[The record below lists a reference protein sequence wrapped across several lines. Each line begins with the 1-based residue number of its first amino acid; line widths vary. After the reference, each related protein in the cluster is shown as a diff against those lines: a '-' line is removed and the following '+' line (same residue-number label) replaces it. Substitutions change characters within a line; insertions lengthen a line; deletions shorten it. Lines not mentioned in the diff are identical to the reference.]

1 MPRTREDQSLIARLL
16 RTKPPLFWWF
26 LANTLAL
33 CLAILSWI
41 FFLHVFGSPH
51 ISRNYKILEKLDRL
65 QPIQDF
71 DPLSTPTG
79 DAHNPTT
86 LYKKY
91 YSLSDDHLTL
101 LNHELKKNY
110 IGNFKDSRLT
120 TYIQGSFRVLQ
131 ARKLGADDL
140 VTQGIAIQ
148 LQSLVSPDQFH
159 PPTPYL
165 VLLELIL
172 PNAPE
177 SALQSFQAGDQI
189 ELQKNPNF
197 FAVIHTVRQNRSG
210 DEPLI
215 SLSAIPLVYS
225 AVAPSS
231 GKSVP
236 ISPPDRLNLSG
247 TFPIFTK
254 H

>member
-16 RTKPPLFWWF
+16 RAKPPFFWWV
-26 LANTLAL
+26 LANSMAL

-51 ISRNYKILEKLDRL
+51 IPRNYKLLEKMGRL
-65 QPIQDF
+65 QPIEDF
-71 DPLSTPTG
+71 DPLAPPVG

-91 YSLSDDHLTL
+91 YNLNDQDITL
-101 LNHELKKNY
+101 LNKELMKNY
-110 IGNFKDSRLT
+110 IGNFNDSRLT

-131 ARKLGADDL
+131 ARALGPDDL
-140 VTQGIAIQ
+140 ITNGIAIQ
-148 LQSLVSPDQFH
+148 LQSLVKPDQFH

-165 VLLELIL
+165 VLLEVIL
-172 PNAPE
+172 PNAPA
-177 SALQSFQAGDQI
+177 SALQSFQIGDQL

-197 FAVIHTVRQNRSG
+197 FSVLNVVRQDRSG

-215 SLSAIPLVYS
+215 SLSVIPLVYS
-225 AVAPSS
+225 SVSPTTGKAVR
-231 GKSVP
+231 
-236 ISPPDRLNLSG
+236 ISPPEKLNLYG

-254 H
+254 